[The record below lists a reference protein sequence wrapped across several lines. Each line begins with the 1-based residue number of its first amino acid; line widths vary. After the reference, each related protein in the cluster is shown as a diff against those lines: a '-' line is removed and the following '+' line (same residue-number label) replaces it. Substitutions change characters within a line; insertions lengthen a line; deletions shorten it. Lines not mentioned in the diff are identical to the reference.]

1 MPQGICRLCKKNSD
15 LKLSHFIPKFVG
27 KWVKDTSATGYIR
40 LNQSINKRAQD
51 IVKEHWLCECCEQLF
66 SSWEREFANRIF
78 YPFMDEGKSEARYG
92 AWLPKFCA
100 SISWRTLTYIR
111 SQNTFRS
118 EEVTRAL
125 DTAER
130 VLASYLL
137 GERNT
142 LGKYEQH
149 LFPLEGMTETSARGV
164 PPNLNRYFLRTM
176 QMDLLESDS
185 SSIIYTKMPGFML
198 MGLTGHKEAN
208 RMRSSRVAMGG
219 GQISPRTYYWPTGFA
234 EYMFDKVRGIE
245 ATYSSMNQT
254 QKDKITKAVL
264 DNPERFKASR
274 TFKAFQHDLAM
285 FGSSAFSK
293 SNED

>member
-15 LKLSHFIPKFVG
+15 LKISHFIPKFVG

-40 LNQSINKRAQD
+40 FNQSINKRAQD
-51 IVKEHWLCECCEQLF
+51 IVKEYWLCECCEQLF

-78 YPFMDEGKSEARYG
+78 YPFMNEGKSEAHYG

-100 SISWRTLTYIR
+100 SLSWRTLTYVR
-111 SQNTFRS
+111 SQNSVRS
-118 EEVTRAL
+118 EEVSHAL
-125 DTAER
+125 DTAESA
-130 VLASYLL
+130 LASYLL
-137 GERNT
+137 GDSNT

-149 LFPLEGMTETSARGV
+149 LYPLEGMTETSVRGA

-185 SSIIYTKMPGFML
+185 GSIVYTKLPGFML
-198 MGLTGHKEAN
+198 LSLTGHKESN
-208 RMRSSRVAMGG
+208 RMRSSRVAMGEG
-219 GQISPRTYYWPTGFA
+219 RISPRTYWWPTGFA
-234 EYMFDKVRGIE
+234 EYMFDKVRAIE
-245 ATYSSMNQT
+245 TVYSSMDKT

-285 FGSSAFSK
+285 FGNSAFSK
-293 SNED
+293 TNED

>member
-51 IVKEHWLCECCEQLF
+51 IIKEYWLCECCEQLF

-100 SISWRTLTYIR
+100 SISWRTLTYVR
-111 SQNTFRS
+111 SENSSRS

-130 VLASYLL
+130 ALASYLL
-137 GERNT
+137 GESNT
-142 LGKYEQH
+142 LGEYEQH
-149 LFPLEGMTETSARGV
+149 LFPLEGMTDTSVAGL
-164 PPNLNRYFLRTM
+164 PSNLNRYFLRTM

-198 MGLTGHKEAN
+198 MGLAGHREAN

-219 GQISPRTYYWPTGFA
+219 GKISPRTYHWPTGFA
-234 EYMFDKVRGIE
+234 EYMFDNVRSIE
-245 ATYSSMNQT
+245 ATYLSMNQT

-264 DNPERFKASR
+264 DNPERFKASQ

-285 FGSSAFSK
+285 FGKSAFSK
-293 SNED
+293 TNED